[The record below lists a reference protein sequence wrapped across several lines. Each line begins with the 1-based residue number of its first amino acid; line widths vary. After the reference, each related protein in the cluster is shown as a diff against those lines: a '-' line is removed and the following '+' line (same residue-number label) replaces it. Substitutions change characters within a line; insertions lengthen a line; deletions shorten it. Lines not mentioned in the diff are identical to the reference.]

1 MYGQKVNKYS
11 KYKMIEYKEIEDN
24 SIILIGYWK
33 CKIYN
38 WYTSRNRTKI

>member
-24 SIILIGYWK
+24 SIILIGY
-33 CKIYN
+33 
-38 WYTSRNRTKI
+38 